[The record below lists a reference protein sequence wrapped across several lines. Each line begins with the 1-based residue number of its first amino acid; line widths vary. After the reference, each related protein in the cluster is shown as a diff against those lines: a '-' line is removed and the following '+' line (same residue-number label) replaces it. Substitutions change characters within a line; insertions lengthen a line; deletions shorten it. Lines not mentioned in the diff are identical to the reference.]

1 MKGSSIEVRSVL
13 AAFAAGEECTSLMRI
28 LGGAGWDLQ
37 FAPGFAVAR
46 DVLHSFPNGVVMCT
60 RRFEDGHCWKDIL
73 NELHGMPIP
82 PPLIVADRLAD
93 ESLWAEVLNFGCYDL
108 LMTPFDAEEAL
119 RVVTLAWEFFRRK
132 RERTVVLPKPPK
144 SAELHRQFSARASAA
159 GIE

>member
-1 MKGSSIEVRSVL
+1 MKENSIEVRSVL
-13 AAFAAGEECTSLMRI
+13 AAFASGDECTSLMRI
-28 LGGAGWDLQ
+28 LGGAGWNLQ
-37 FAPGFAVAR
+37 FATGFAAAK

-60 RRFEDGHCWKDIL
+60 RHFEDGHCWKDIL

-108 LMTPFDAEEAL
+108 LMTPFDAEEVL
-119 RVVTLAWEFFRRK
+119 RVVTLAWEFSRRK

-144 SAELHRQFSARASAA
+144 SAERHRQLSVRGLAA
-159 GIE
+159 GIG